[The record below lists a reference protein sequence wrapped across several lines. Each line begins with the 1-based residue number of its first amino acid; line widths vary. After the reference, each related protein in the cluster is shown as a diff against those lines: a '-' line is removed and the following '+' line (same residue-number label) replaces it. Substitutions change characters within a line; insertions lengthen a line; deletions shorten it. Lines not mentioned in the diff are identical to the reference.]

1 MFFKILFYYNYSF
14 QGCKVTK
21 KRAQNKINLFIFF
34 AECIVTYLKLHKK
47 VETPKQIWNFHLI
60 YIGMLRSLLHLS
72 TSRIEQFAVALDDEL
87 AVSNLLSSHRTV
99 G

>member
-47 VETPKQIWNFHLI
+47 V
-60 YIGMLRSLLHLS
+60 
-72 TSRIEQFAVALDDEL
+72 
-87 AVSNLLSSHRTV
+87 
-99 G
+99 